1 MQTPQK
7 LPVAHAAKVGENT
20 KKNGTHE
27 AAVDGTADLMPFL
40 MNYDDDM
47 DAFDVIDALALGP
60 YVRGDH
66 QHARMKWI
74 NKVRKDASLVP
85 ADARIL
91 RTAEQGGQSALLA
104 AGEHWMLQAIR
115 WNSGNGR
122 VRVSA
127 RTAELAETILKAA
140 TDNAEEPEPEDDDT
154 VIDIGFWHMSMPRPN
169 RLVRTIDI
177 PKWADIRRNYASG
190 VVGQLDSLMATR
202 PDNISGRLLLLHGPP
217 GTGKTTALR
226 ALANEWRSWCRMDCV
241 LDPEV
246 FFGDPGYL
254 LQVALGD
261 DDNDEDGHPR
271 WQLLLIEDCDELIR
285 GEAKQ
290 STGQALSRLLN
301 LTDGLLGQGR
311 NLLIGLTTNE
321 DLTRLHPAVIRPGR
335 CLAQIEVGRFP
346 YDEAVSWLGRPDGIA
361 SGGATLAELCALR
374 SGEVPSAG
382 YEELPTG
389 AYL

>member
-7 LPVAHAAKVGENT
+7 LPVAHAARKPDRAPVELKT
-20 KKNGTHE
+20 S
-27 AAVDGTADLMPFL
+27 DLLPIV

-60 YVRGDH
+60 YVRGDYP
-66 QHARMKWI
+66 HARSKWI
-74 NKVRKDASLVP
+74 NRIRKDATLLP
-85 ADARIL
+85 PDAHVI
-91 RTAEQGGQSALLA
+91 RTAEQGGQHAFLASGENWLL
-104 AGEHWMLQAIR
+104 QSIR
-115 WNSGNGR
+115 WSSGNGR

-140 TDNAEEPEPEDDDT
+140 TEGVEEPEPEDDDT
-154 VIDIGFWHMSMPRPN
+154 VIDIGFWHMSMPRAN
-169 RLVRTIDI
+169 RLVRTIEI
-177 PKWADIRRNYASG
+177 PKWSDIRSNYASG
-190 VVGQLDSLMATR
+190 VVGQLDSLMATT

-241 LDPEV
+241 LDPEL

-261 DDNDEDGHPR
+261 EDGDEDEKK

-285 GEAKQ
+285 GEAKAAA
-290 STGQALSRLLN
+290 GQALSRLLN

-321 DLTRLHPAVIRPGR
+321 DLTRLHPAVVRPGR
-335 CLAQIEVGRFP
+335 CLSQIEVGRFP
-346 YDEAVSWLGRPDGIA
+346 YEEAVSWLGRREGIA
-361 SGGATLAELCALR
+361 GGGVTLAELCALR
-374 SGEVPSAG
+374 SGEVLQAG
-382 YEELPTG
+382 VEELPTG